1 MSDHDFWYI
10 LNSMDFLDKDT
21 KRLLIAIVVFII
33 VALVVLPSFLSG
45 NMFRFP
51 GSNVL
56 SNIAGGVRESV
67 KNNPFID
74 NNNSTISKKDY
85 KLETGIDYF
94 IDINTN
100 KGKITIDLF
109 ETYAPKNTA
118 NILSLVEN
126 KIYSNVFLEK
136 KDKFVLTRTNVN
148 LDYTIEDEINAD
160 YLRLNSIYVRDAY
173 FLRSIYD
180 PNNPNTKNFSPENL
194 TKYEELTLKQFYSNI
209 LGYKYNPTLQTPKAQ
224 KYMVYMVS
232 SAPNTNKADFFIL
245 TTSDNPEIDGR
256 FTPIGIVRQG
266 MDALEQ
272 NDIQIKSIDIVKK

>member
-1 MSDHDFWYI
+1 
-10 LNSMDFLDKDT
+10 MDFLDKDT
-21 KRLLIAIVVFII
+21 KRLLIAIGVFII

-51 GSNVL
+51 GSDVL
-56 SNIAGGVRESV
+56 SNIAGGVRESAI
-67 KNNPFID
+67 NNPFID
-74 NNNSTISKKDY
+74 NNKSTISKKNY
-85 KLETGIDYF
+85 KLETDVDYF

-109 ETYAPKNTA
+109 ENYAPKNTA

-126 KIYSNVFLEK
+126 KIYSNIFLEK
-136 KDKFVLTRTNVN
+136 KDKFVLTKTNVN
-148 LDYTIEDEINAD
+148 LDYTVEDEINAD
-160 YLRLNSIYVRDAY
+160 YLGLNSIYVRDAY

-232 SAPNTNKADFFIL
+232 SGPNTNKSDFFIL

-266 MDALEQ
+266 MDVLEQ
-272 NDIQIKSIDIVKK
+272 NNIQIKSIDIVKQ